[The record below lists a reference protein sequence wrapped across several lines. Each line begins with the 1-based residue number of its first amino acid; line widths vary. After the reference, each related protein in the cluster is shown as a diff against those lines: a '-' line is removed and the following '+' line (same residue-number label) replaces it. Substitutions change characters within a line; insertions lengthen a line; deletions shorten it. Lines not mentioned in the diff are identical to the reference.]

1 MINTSE
7 NPMQDFHCCRIRVNL
22 DDFVHEREARQ
33 HRMEQIFKRY
43 AAGIREFSAA
53 TLIAAHRE
61 NVNLRAEDLIEITA
75 AELASRGLG
84 RIP

>member
-1 MINTSE
+1 
-7 NPMQDFHCCRIRVNL
+7 MQDFHCCRIRVNL